1 MRFDKNCGRSGPLEW
16 AARLAIAALALATT
30 LVWGAPV
37 SAFEIA
43 TVQLLVSFVDADGNV
58 AFTGDVDCERTAAS
72 VKEGAEKPTT
82 VFWTNGDLKGSYPY
96 AALKDESKAAV
107 DRMLARHAEWKKAVE
122 KSAAKRKANWS
133 KAPTLPLGFTEVR
146 GKKVALVVGCGD
158 DNADGANPASAADAR
173 LLGERLRECG
183 FEVVLLTGQEATR
196 SNIEG
201 ALKTLEEKAKVYDMI
216 FVAFS
221 GLGLERNG
229 KIYCMPTDA
238 VTLPVNDVFEKIE
251 EICVSLSDFAQNLE
265 KRTPSAFKA
274 FFFDLCHSRR
284 KDDRVDGAASLP
296 ANAWTLCACA
306 SGEFAYRADFD
317 GKEHGIF
324 SYCFA
329 EGLTERGD
337 ANADGV
343 VTLMEA
349 FLYARAYSM
358 AKSEIKRNA
367 LMGWALLNYGPVAYG
382 PLADVAMRD
391 LNAAPQEISSTV
403 PEQTGATAVAK

>member
-1 MRFDKNCGRSGPLEW
+1 MNFGKNNGRGW

-30 LVWGAPV
+30 LVCVAPV
-37 SAFEIA
+37 SAFRIEGY
-43 TVQLLVSFVDADGNV
+43 FYDAAGNV
-58 AFTGDVDCERTAAS
+58 AFTGKVDCKRTAAS
-72 VKEGAEKPTT
+72 VEEGAEKPTT
-82 VFWTNGDLKGSYPY
+82 VFWTNGDLKGAYPY
-96 AALKDESKAAV
+96 AALNEASKAAV
-107 DRMLARHAEWKKAVE
+107 DQELAAFKETREQEWKEIVKN
-122 KSAAKRKANWS
+122 SAAKRKAEWS

-274 FFFDLCHSRR
+274 FFFDLCRSRR

-358 AKSEIKRNA
+358 AKSEIKRND